1 MSGNITISKDRHLPR
16 LILCSD
22 DFAFS
27 RGVSETIA
35 ALARTGKI
43 NAISCM
49 AGMPGWAAD
58 SALLRDLPDHVQI
71 GLHLTLTEE
80 APLVAMPRLAPDG
93 RLPAINPLGRM
104 AARGR
109 LPLDEVAAEIG
120 AQFDAFVAASGRPPA
135 FVDGHQHAHA
145 LPGIRDLVLGE
156 TALRAPGAW
165 IRDCTDRLSAM
176 LARPF
181 TGKAIGSA
189 WHSRGLRRAAAA
201 IGLATND
208 SFAGHYD
215 FSGDYR
221 ALFPRFLRK
230 PGATHL
236 VMCHPGAGARP
247 GDAIAAARCRE
258 AEALRN
264 WSIADMAA
272 ARGLA
277 FPA

>member
-1 MSGNITISKDRHLPR
+1 MSR

-27 RGVSETIA
+27 REVSETIA
-35 ALARTGKI
+35 DLALSGKL

-49 AGMPGWAAD
+49 AVMPGWAED
-58 SALLRDLPDHVQI
+58 SILLAGLAEHVEI
-71 GLHLTLTEE
+71 GLHLTLTGER
-80 APLVAMPRLAPDG
+80 PLTAMPRLAPDG
-93 RLPAINPLGRM
+93 VLPEINALGRL
-104 AARGR
+104 AAKGR
-109 LPLDEVAAEIG
+109 VSLEEIAAEVS
-120 AQFDAFVAASGRPPA
+120 AQFDAFIAARGRPPV

-145 LPGIRDLVLGE
+145 LPGIRDIVLAE

-165 IRDCTDRLSAM
+165 VRDCRDSVLAM

-181 TGKAIGSA
+181 PGKAIGSA

-201 IGLATND
+201 AGLSTND

-215 FSGDYR
+215 FASDYR
-221 ALFPRFLRK
+221 RLFPRFLRR
-230 PGATHL
+230 PGKTHL
-236 VMCHPGAGARP
+236 VMCHPGAGERE
-247 GDAIAAARCRE
+247 GDAIAAARPRE

-264 WSIADMAA
+264 WSIADIAA
-272 ARGLA
+272 AGGLA

>member
-1 MSGNITISKDRHLPR
+1 MPR

-35 ALARTGKI
+35 DLALTGKI

-49 AGMPGWAAD
+49 AVMPGWAAD
-58 SALLRDLPDHVQI
+58 SALLDGLPDHVQI
-71 GLHLTLTEE
+71 GLHLTLTDE
-80 APLVAMPRLAPDG
+80 APLTSMPRLAPAG
-93 RLPAINPLGRM
+93 RLPTINPLGRM

-109 LPLDEVAAEIG
+109 VPLDEAAAEIA
-120 AQFDAFVAASGRPPA
+120 AQFDAFIAARGRPPA

-145 LPGIRDLVLGE
+145 LPGIRDIVLAE
-156 TALRAPGAW
+156 TALRTPEAW
-165 IRDCTDRLSAM
+165 IRDCTDRLAAM

-181 TGKAIGSA
+181 AGKAIGSA

-201 IGLATND
+201 VGLTTND

-215 FSGDYR
+215 FTGDYR

-230 PGATHL
+230 PAGTHL
-236 VMCHPGAGARP
+236 VMCHPGTGSRP
-247 GDAIAAARCRE
+247 GDTIAAARSRE

-272 ARGLA
+272 IGGLA